1 MFITNTLIKNC
12 ALLNL
17 LRLRDVK
24 LKRYENNPILEP
36 GKNQWE
42 SIAVFNP
49 AAFYWNNIVYLLYRA
64 VGEYERYVSR
74 IGCAI
79 SRDGVNFERLVNPIF
94 EPAEEFEKWGV
105 EDPRTVILENKL
117 YMTYVAHSGRS
128 GPPRALFPRLG
139 ISGEKAR
146 VILSER
152 GIPRIALASLDNL
165 SSLDDL
171 QNLHRR
177 FRRHGCI
184 TPSGVYERDTVLF
197 PERINGKY
205 VMLHRP
211 RDWVGPEYGTDL
223 PSIWIAY
230 SENLKDWYG
239 HKIVMR
245 PEREWEAE
253 KIGTGPPPIKTEKG
267 WLLIYHGVSA
277 DHKYRAG
284 VALLNLQDPLKVIGR
299 LPQPILEP
307 EEDYEKVG
315 DVPNVVFPE
324 GAVVLNNRLLV
335 YYGAADRVCCVAT
348 GDLDMF

>member
-1 MFITNTLIKNC
+1 M
-12 ALLNL
+12 
-17 LRLRDVK
+17 K
-24 LKRYENNPILEP
+24 LKRAENNPILEP
-36 GKNQWE
+36 GENLWE

-49 AAFYWNNIVYLLYRA
+49 AAFYWNGTVYLLYRA

-74 IGCAI
+74 IGCAT
-79 SRDGVNFERLVNPIF
+79 SQDGFNFERLDEPVF
-94 EPAEEFEKWGV
+94 EPVEEYEKWGV

-117 YMTYVAHSGRS
+117 YMTYVAHSRRS

-152 GIPRIALASLDNL
+152 GIPRIALASLDTL

-171 QNLHRR
+171 QSLPRR

-184 TPSGVYERDTVLF
+184 TPLGVYERDTLLF
-197 PERINGKY
+197 PERVNGEY

-211 RDWVGPEYGTDL
+211 RDWVGPDYGTDL

-239 HKIVMR
+239 HVILMR

-267 WLLIYHGVSA
+267 WLLIYHGVSS

-284 VALLNLQDPLKVIGR
+284 AALLNLHDPSKVIGR

-324 GAVVLNNRLLV
+324 GAVVLNNRLFV
-335 YYGAADRVCCVAT
+335 YYGAADKACCVAT
-348 GDLDMF
+348 GDLDIFQLFPDK